1 MNQDAFQQNAFL
13 ISVVVPVYNSQDII
27 EELCKR
33 LEDAL
38 KRMCGDKYEIIL
50 VDDCSSDGVWT
61 KIKNLAAQ
69 KPHITG
75 HRLGNNFG
83 QFMAT
88 LAGISKAKGS
98 YVVTIDDDLEY
109 DPADIQKLWDALHK
123 NDYYLVFGIAP
134 DKYRVKNINTMQAS
148 LRNKVINFLWQ
159 KFLTDSYKIF
169 RRELFF
175 KGDEFGSKL
184 HFEAFVKHSLNERF
198 VGYEQVKYQPR
209 FAGTSNH
216 TSWRKMKILFRYSI
230 EYYKNPAVGF
240 ALFSYAFFLL
250 LVLLDCLVWRGAKN
264 GLPDLL
270 IGLNILTVVL
280 IIFHYVSHI
289 YRSTRRIPD
298 YWIIESTGKLK

>member
-1 MNQDAFQQNAFL
+1 MMQETGLL

-38 KRMCGDKYEIIL
+38 HRLCGDRYEIIL
-50 VDDCSSDGVWT
+50 VDDCSTDGVWI

-69 KPHITG
+69 KPHISG
-75 HRLGNNFG
+75 YRLGNNFG

-88 LAGISKAKGS
+88 LAGISKAKGN

-109 DPADIQKLWDALHK
+109 DPADIQKLWDALHN

-134 DKYRVKNINTMQAS
+134 DKYQVKNINTMQAS

-175 KGDEFGSKL
+175 KGEEFGSKL
-184 HFEAFVKHSLNERF
+184 HFEAFVKHALKEQF
-198 VGYEQVKYQPR
+198 VGYETVKYQPR

-216 TSWRKMKILFRYSI
+216 TLGRKLKILFRYSI
-230 EYYKNPAVGF
+230 EYYKNPAVGVAF
-240 ALFSYAFFLL
+240 VSYAFFFLL
-250 LVLLDCLVWRGAKN
+250 LLLECFVLRGAKN
-264 GLPDLL
+264 GLLEIL
-270 IGLNILTVVL
+270 IGLNILTVTL
-280 IIFHYVSHI
+280 IILHYVSHI
-289 YRSTRRIPD
+289 YRSVRQIPD
-298 YWIIESTGKLK
+298 YWIIESTGI